1 MKNFN
6 SSQNLKKERK
16 KGLVSENFNF
26 KTSRRIFGEENF
38 FFYLDIGRMD
48 SGREKDSISRYEGT
62 LSLTVIRGNSNYT
75 VITVLTIMVARA
87 VNINDTSDRADADG
101 DNSWHRNF
109 YTHELFRRRSD

>member
-1 MKNFN
+1 M
-6 SSQNLKKERK
+6 
-16 KGLVSENFNF
+16 SENFNF

-87 VNINDTSDRADADG
+87 VNINDMSDRADADG